1 MLEEPVGVLMSGEK
15 DAWELTRIEGSPSSV
30 EDIWSGIT
38 LVHIDCVDGAER
50 CGGGRG
56 LLARN

>member
-15 DAWELTRIEGSPSSV
+15 DAWELTRIEGAPSSV

-38 LVHIDCVDGAER
+38 LVQIDCVDGAER